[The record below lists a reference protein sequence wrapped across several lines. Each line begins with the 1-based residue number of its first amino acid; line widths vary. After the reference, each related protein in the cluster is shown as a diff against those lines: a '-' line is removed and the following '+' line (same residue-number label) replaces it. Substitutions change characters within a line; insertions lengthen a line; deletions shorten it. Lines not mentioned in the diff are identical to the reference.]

1 MSAGGLPQRTHLA
14 EVINMNKDKLQINRT
29 HDTARRVFEELY
41 FLKQTAKPIN
51 DRIKDLTHF
60 LNTLYD
66 RLLEAG
72 IKDYS
77 IEDMLGRD
85 EE

>member
-1 MSAGGLPQRTHLA
+1 MITNGS
-14 EVINMNKDKLQINRT
+14 EVKENKLQINRT
-29 HDTARRVFEELY
+29 HDVARRVFEELY
-41 FLKQTAKPIN
+41 FLKQRVHPIT
-51 DRIKDLTHF
+51 DRIENLTQF

-77 IEDMLGRD
+77 IQSMIGRD

>member
-1 MSAGGLPQRTHLA
+1 MND
-14 EVINMNKDKLQINRT
+14 INKLQINRT
-29 HDTARRVFEELY
+29 HDVARRVFEELY
-41 FLKQTAKPIN
+41 FLKQTVHPIN
-51 DRIKDLTHF
+51 DRIENLTQF

-66 RLLEAG
+66 RLLEEG

-77 IEDMLGRD
+77 IASMIGRD

>member
-1 MSAGGLPQRTHLA
+1 MIDT
-14 EVINMNKDKLQINRT
+14 DKLQINRI
-29 HDTARRVFEELY
+29 HDIARRVHDEIY
-41 FLKQTAKPIN
+41 FLKVTAKPIN
-51 DRIKDLTHF
+51 DRIKDLTIF
-60 LNTLYD
+60 LDTLYD
-66 RLLEAG
+66 RLLQAG

>member
-1 MSAGGLPQRTHLA
+1 MLTNGS
-14 EVINMNKDKLQINRT
+14 EVKENKLQINRT
-29 HDTARRVFEELY
+29 HDVARRVFEELY
-41 FLKQTAKPIN
+41 FLKQTVHPIN
-51 DRIKDLTHF
+51 DRIENLTQF

-77 IEDMLGRD
+77 IQSMIGRD

>member
-1 MSAGGLPQRTHLA
+1 
-14 EVINMNKDKLQINRT
+14 MNKDKIQINRI

-41 FLKQTAKPIN
+41 FLKQTVHPIN
-51 DRIKDLTHF
+51 NRIENLNQF

-77 IEDMLGRD
+77 IESMIGRD